1 MKFTTHFMHQS
12 QGTWLLEDTPCTES
26 CKWHT
31 GLSPLSMLFSKG
43 LLLHLNWWHISISQF
58 RTRCPDFQTEPVLM
72 HSPLLKESLWVSH
85 PPPTYML
92 KFSGL
97 AGLSSCFEKKRQ
109 YTTAFKLQACR
120 QPHTAKGLKDT
131 QSHVGDGPTN
141 YALHVS
147 KACSALTHKTC
158 RSQAWL
164 NHNGLLMLE
173 K

>member
-72 HSPLLKESLWVSH
+72 HSPLLKESLWVSL

-97 AGLSSCFEKKRQ
+97 AGLSSCFEK
-109 YTTAFKLQACR
+109 
-120 QPHTAKGLKDT
+120 G
-131 QSHVGDGPTN
+131 
-141 YALHVS
+141 
-147 KACSALTHKTC
+147 
-158 RSQAWL
+158 
-164 NHNGLLMLE
+164 NGLREAFQLQKRGSKPAHSKGSQGHSITCGWRTTKLSTACVSN
-173 K
+173 KLLWHIKHAAASAS